1 MSHMFALRFAK
12 SAAKGLARMPQG
24 IARRMLGELKTFAAD
39 PVAYR
44 GDWKPLPGS
53 PFWRLRVGDW
63 RAICD
68 VQRGELVLLVVKV
81 APRGDAYK

>member
-1 MSHMFALRFAK
+1 MLELRFAK
-12 SAAKGLARMPQG
+12 SAAKGLARMPHG
-24 IARRMLGELKTFAAD
+24 VARRMLGELKAIAAN
-39 PVAYR
+39 PGAYR
-44 GDWKPLPGS
+44 GDWKPLQGS

-81 APRGDAYK
+81 APRGEVYK

>member
-1 MSHMFALRFAK
+1 MSHLFARRFAK

-24 IARRMLGELKTFAAD
+24 IARRMLGELKTIAAA
-39 PVAYR
+39 PAAYR
-44 GDWKPLPGS
+44 GDWKPMQGS

-68 VQRGELVLLVVKV
+68 AQRGELVLLVVKV
-81 APRGDAYK
+81 APRGDGCK